1 MKTHLGI
8 AVVFTFLLAG
18 CAVVEPKETVSDRVV
33 ELTEQAFL
41 LNNEVKDFM
50 PNLSREAVEDLV
62 YQMENEN
69 SNLIGIDTAYD
80 SITEGLTDDA
90 AGKKVICY
98 KLPVTFSFTGNERTI
113 EDFLKWLNSVNS
125 KVVMNK
131 FELSELETDYDVK
144 CLVCFI
150 GESAISGIGSNS
162 NAVSLIKKDKTV
174 KEEEEIVLRDF
185 DVNLTV
191 RPSNSDAASV
201 TVATENGNALRSD
214 ENSTI
219 KAVAKF
225 YKEGSQCYCQYSLG
239 NETQTDKISVGNEV
253 KFDVLSC
260 KHKLDTDLISVD
272 LNVQNNL
279 SIPVDVVV
287 YNDSDNRVK
296 ITKTGSVEVNRK

>member
-18 CAVVEPKETVSDRVV
+18 CGVVEPKETVSDKVV

-50 PNLSREAVEDLV
+50 PNLSREAVEDLI

-69 SNLIGIDTAYD
+69 SNLIGIDATYD
-80 SITEGLTDDA
+80 AISEGLTDDA
-90 AGKKVICY
+90 KGKKVTCY
-98 KLPVTFSFTGNERTI
+98 KLPVTFSFTGNESKI
-113 EDFLKWLNSVNS
+113 DDFLKCLHSVNS

-131 FELSELETDYDVK
+131 FEVNELENDYDVK

-150 GESAISGIGSNS
+150 GESASIGIGSNS
-162 NAVSLIKKDKTV
+162 NAMSLVKKDKAV
-174 KEEEEIVLRDF
+174 KEEAEIVLRDS
-185 DVNLTV
+185 DLNLTV

-201 TVATENGNALRSD
+201 TLSAKGGNALRSD
-214 ENSTI
+214 ENDTI

-225 YKEGSQCYCQYSLG
+225 YKEGNQCYCQYSVG
-239 NETQTDKISVGNEV
+239 SEIQTEKISIVKEV
-253 KFDVLSC
+253 KVDVLSC
-260 KHKLDTDLISVD
+260 KHKLDTDFISVD
-272 LNVQNNL
+272 FSIQNNL
-279 SIPVDVVV
+279 SVPVDVVV
-287 YNDSDNRVK
+287 YNDSDKRVK